1 MPGYRGSRPAR
12 VGNRSA
18 TQRRHGVYGDIFL
31 AARSFVSAGSVLDQH
46 SAFVL
51 AELADECAERWRM
64 KDAGMLELEEQQHF
78 TMATFTLR

>member
-1 MPGYRGSRPAR
+1 MPGYRGSRPVR
-12 VGNRSA
+12 VGNRAA
-18 TQRRHGVYGDIFL
+18 TQRQHGVYGDIFL

-64 KDAGMLELEEQQHF
+64 KDAGMLELEEQQL
-78 TMATFTLR
+78 TMASPTLR